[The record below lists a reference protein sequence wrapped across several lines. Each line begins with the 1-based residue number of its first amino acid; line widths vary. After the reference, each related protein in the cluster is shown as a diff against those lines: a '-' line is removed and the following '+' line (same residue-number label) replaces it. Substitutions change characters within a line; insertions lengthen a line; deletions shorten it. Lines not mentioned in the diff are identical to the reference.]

1 MRVVVIGATG
11 HIGGYLVPRLVGA
24 GHDVVTLSRHARPY
38 YREHASWTQVT
49 NVTVDRD
56 AEDAAGTFGPRVADF
71 GADAVVDLICFEPDS
86 ARRLVEALRPKRT
99 YLVHCGTIWIHGPST
114 VVPTTEDAPR
124 RPFGQYGKAKAAIEE
139 ILLEESRR
147 GGLPVALLH
156 PGHIVGPGWVPV
168 NPAGNLELSVF
179 ER

>member
-11 HIGGYLVPRLVGA
+11 HIGGYLVPRLVDA

-86 ARRLVEALRPKRT
+86 ARQLVEALRPKRT
-99 YLVHCGTIWIHGPST
+99 YLVHCGTIWIPAQAPWYRRPRMLRAGHSVST
-114 VVPTTEDAPR
+114 GRPR
-124 RPFGQYGKAKAAIEE
+124 RR
-139 ILLEESRR
+139 SRSSCWKRVGAEACLWPCSTQVTSSDR
-147 GGLPVALLH
+147 GGC
-156 PGHIVGPGWVPV
+156 
-168 NPAGNLELSVF
+168 
-179 ER
+179 R